1 MAPVREA
8 GTTCSTER
16 EEVSVKNI
24 AHHEGETAMDR
35 ERQRPRSHLF
45 TIQLWQEEVIQGQ
58 MEWRGKVHHVSS
70 GHVYY
75 FRDWQKLILFLQEM
89 LPTST
94 SDMQSEQE
102 QN

>member
-1 MAPVREA
+1 
-8 GTTCSTER
+8 
-16 EEVSVKNI
+16 
-24 AHHEGETAMDR
+24 MDR
-35 ERQRPRSHLF
+35 ERQPPRSHLF
-45 TIQLWQEEVIQGQ
+45 TVQLWQEEGSQGQ
-58 MEWRGKVHHVSS
+58 TEWRGKVHHVSS
-70 GHVYY
+70 GHIHY